1 MTLTICSRPL
11 LFVHFCIV
19 LQMSSIEL
27 HCLHKTMN
35 TAVECSGASGTY
47 FFRFA
52 LFSISDQFVW
62 CAVCEVAFRRAQYL
76 HCWHCMQAYVHFA
89 AVSLL
94 YWTLIYSENDLFL
107 QQTKL
112 FLFFFASLDSII
124 YSITRCN
131 SSREAASAQAAI
143 ITTTT
148 TSSTLQVNAPL
159 NGMLSDCYTCELPF
173 LWLLHIF

>member
-1 MTLTICSRPL
+1 
-11 LFVHFCIV
+11 
-19 LQMSSIEL
+19 MSSIEL

-35 TAVECSGASGTY
+35 TAIECSSASGTH

-52 LFSISDQFVW
+52 LFPISDQFVW
-62 CAVCEVAFRRAQYL
+62 CAVCDVAFRRAQYL
-76 HCWHCMQAYVHFA
+76 HCWHCKQANVHFA
-89 AVSLL
+89 AYLLL
-94 YWTLIYSENDLFL
+94 YWTLIYCENDLFL

-112 FLFFFASLDSII
+112 SLFFFASLDSII

-131 SSREAASAQAAI
+131 SSHETASAQVAT

-159 NGMLSDCYTCELPF
+159 NGMLFGCYTCQLPLF
-173 LWLLHIF
+173 IIFAYILTF